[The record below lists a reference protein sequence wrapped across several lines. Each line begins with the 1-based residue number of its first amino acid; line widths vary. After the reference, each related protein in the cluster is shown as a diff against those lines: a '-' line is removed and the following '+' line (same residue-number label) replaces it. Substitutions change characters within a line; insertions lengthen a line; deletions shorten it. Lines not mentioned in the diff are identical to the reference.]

1 MARLLGPRPFGVFAL
16 ATTIVD
22 ILNIIG
28 KGGLTEVLI
37 QRGETSEEAESTA
50 FWTTVIFGVFMAVLI
65 AVAGP
70 GLALLYHVP
79 EMSSVCLWLAPT
91 CIVNSMS
98 SIFEARLRREFRFKL
113 LAGRLTLASVVANA
127 VAIPLAFFGF
137 GVFSL
142 VVQRAISVLVQFG
155 ATAIGSKWAPRL
167 MFNPRESLGQLRQGS
182 AIVGAALL
190 GVSNQKIIDLIIGL
204 ALGPV
209 PLGYLRIAWRGVDI
223 LQQISITAF
232 IPVAMSMF
240 AKLQNDMERLKAAYI
255 RTVETS
261 ALAMYPMFGVM
272 LAFSGDFIHIFFG
285 NKWDASVV
293 PMQILTLIGF
303 VAPLFHYNGI
313 ALVAMGRNRLVLII
327 NVIEFIISAA
337 CAAWMAERGLIWAA
351 ASNIV
356 RSLIFVPISIW
367 IMRRET
373 GLPLSASFTAAWKPF
388 LGACV
393 LVGAAMALRYATGR
407 VMNEFLA
414 LVVSLTL
421 AGGLFAVVTW
431 KLSGREI
438 AFLIERSPLA
448 GLFKRFGLQ
457 PRLT

>member
-16 ATTIVD
+16 ATTVVD

-28 KGGLTEVLI
+28 KGGLAEVLI
-37 QRGETSEEAESTA
+37 QRGKTSEEAESTA
-50 FWTTVIFGVFMAVLI
+50 FWTTVIFGVAMAVLI
-65 AVAGP
+65 AAAGP
-70 GLALLYHVP
+70 GLAQLYHVP

-98 SIFEARLRREFRFKL
+98 TIYEARLRRELRFKL
-113 LAGRLTLASVVANA
+113 LAGRTTLASVLANA
-127 VAIPLAFFGF
+127 AAIPLAFFGF
-137 GVFSL
+137 GVYSL
-142 VVQRAISVLVQFG
+142 VVQRAVSVLVMFG
-155 ATAIGSKWAPRL
+155 ATAIGSGWAPRL
-167 MFNPRESLGQLRQGS
+167 VFSPRQSYDQLRQGS

-240 AKLQNDMERLKAAYI
+240 AKLQGDMERLKAAYV

-261 ALAMYPMFGVM
+261 ALVMYPMFGVM
-272 LAFSGDFIHIFFG
+272 LAFSGDFIHLFFG
-285 NKWDASVV
+285 DKWGPSVV

-303 VAPLFHYNGI
+303 IAPLFHYNGI
-313 ALVAMGRNRLVLII
+313 ALIAMGRNRLVLII
-327 NVIEFIISAA
+327 NVVEFVISAA

-356 RSLIFVPISIW
+356 RSLIFVPISVW

-373 GLPLSASFTAAWKPF
+373 GLPLRASFTAAWKPF
-388 LGACV
+388 LSTCV
-393 LVGAAMALRYATGR
+393 LIAVAEALRYATGK
-407 VMNEFLA
+407 VMNEVLA
-414 LVVSLTL
+414 VAVSLTL
-421 AGGLFAVVTW
+421 AGGLFAAITW

-448 GLFKRFGLQ
+448 APLKRIGLQ
-457 PRLT
+457 PRA